1 MNATA
6 EQVGT
11 KPCEG
16 EDGKD
21 RSGTSSAVV
30 RRVPPCAG
38 DGDVARKID
47 SNVAR
52 QHIYIYI

>member
-21 RSGTSSAVV
+21 RSGTSSVVV
-30 RRVPPCAG
+30 RRVPPCVG

-52 QHIYIYI
+52 QHIYI